1 MRIREEETIMN
12 AKNNSR
18 NAPEGVAAMP
28 AADGYGT
35 VLGFAPGGA
44 DASPEGGRIR

>member
-1 MRIREEETIMN
+1 MRICEEETIMN
-12 AKNNSR
+12 GKNNFR
-18 NAPEGVAAMP
+18 NAPEGAAATP

-44 DASPEGGRIR
+44 DASPGGGGIR